1 MRPRLSLAAQLLL
14 LQVLLLIVTTTT
26 GGVLAIRQ
34 VREQLTRQE
43 SQRALAVA
51 RTVALLPEVQAA
63 LQGDAVAR
71 ERLQDR
77 TQQVQRAND
86 LTFVVIADRQQV
98 RLTHPNPDRVGEQLS
113 TDAGG
118 ALSGAT
124 VLSTEVGTLGRSV
137 RAKVPVRAPDGTVI
151 GVVSVGSL
159 EARVSEQVRA
169 ALPRLLAY
177 VLAALALG
185 VVASIALARRLKR
198 QTYGLEPAE
207 IGRLLEHREA
217 TLHGIREG
225 LVVVDRSG
233 RVSLINDEAVRLLNV
248 PADCVGRA
256 VAELDVPPRLRDVL
270 SGVEDGEDAIVLR
283 AGRVLVLN
291 RKPLA
296 ARGTPIG
303 AVVTLRDRT
312 VLDALTRELDGAR
325 SVTDA
330 LRAQAHEFANR
341 MHTVAGLLE
350 LGHSGE
356 ALRFISGA
364 SERRDA
370 LAARLEQRV
379 GEPAVAALLLAK
391 ASSAAE
397 RGVELRVADGTDL
410 RRHGRSDLEAL
421 VTVVGNLVDNAVEAL
436 GREGGWVEVL
446 LVERDDG
453 VLVEVRDSGP
463 GVAPDLV
470 DEVFRHG
477 FTTKVAQSGGARG
490 LGLALTRQA
499 CVTRGGW
506 VDVRNDGGAVFTALL
521 PYERT
526 PVL

>member
-14 LQVLLLIVTTTT
+14 LQVLLLVVTTTA
-26 GGVLAIRQ
+26 GGVLALRQ
-34 VREQLTRQE
+34 VREQITRQE

-63 LQGDAVAR
+63 LEGDPVAR
-71 ERLQDR
+71 DQLQERA
-77 TQQVQRAND
+77 QQVQRAND
-86 LTFVVIADRQQV
+86 LTFVVVADRQQV

-113 TDAGG
+113 TDAAG

-124 VLSTEVGTLGRSV
+124 VLTTEVGTLGRSV
-137 RAKVPVRAPDGTVI
+137 RAKVPVRAADGTVI

-159 EARVSEQVRA
+159 EARVGEQVRDV
-169 ALPRLLAY
+169 LPRLLAY

-185 VVASIALARRLKR
+185 VVGSVGLARRLKR

-225 LVVVDRSG
+225 LVVVDRAG

-248 PADCVGRA
+248 PAGVVGLP
-256 VAELDVPPRLRDVL
+256 VGELDVPARLRDVL
-270 SGVEDGEDAIVLR
+270 SGVGDGDDAIVLR
-283 AGRVLVLN
+283 SGRVLVLN
-291 RKPLA
+291 RKPLE

-312 VLDALTRELDGAR
+312 ELDALTRELDGAR

-330 LRAQAHEFANR
+330 LRAQAHEFSNR

-350 LGHSGE
+350 LGHTDE
-356 ALRFISGA
+356 ALRFISSA

-379 GEPAVAALLLAK
+379 GQPAVAALLLAK
-391 ASSAAE
+391 SASAAE
-397 RGVELRVADGTDL
+397 RGVELRIADGTGL
-410 RRHGRSDLEAL
+410 RRTVGCDVGAL

-446 LVERDDG
+446 LTERADG
-453 VLVEVRDSGP
+453 VLVQVRDCGP
-463 GVAPDLV
+463 GIAPGLV

-506 VDVRNDGGAVFTALL
+506 VEVRNDGGAVFTALL
-521 PYERT
+521 PPEPA
-526 PVL
+526 PVP